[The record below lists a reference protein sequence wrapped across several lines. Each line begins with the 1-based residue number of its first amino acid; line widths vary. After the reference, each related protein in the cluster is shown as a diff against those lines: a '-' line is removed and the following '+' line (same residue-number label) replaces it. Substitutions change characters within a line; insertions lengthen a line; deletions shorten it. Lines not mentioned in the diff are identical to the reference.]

1 MITVHFIPHYTLKT
15 APLQPWL
22 SLHSLS
28 STEKFSFLNLLN
40 LRLLSDW
47 LNKSDSVAN
56 QSKFLSIKLNKG
68 VVTSSHRCPS
78 TRWQLCSSPDSSV
91 HTHRGSLQLRNNH
104 TGTQWATSCGKAP
117 WVIKVLITLH
127 IFMDTIKNKTAIKK
141 IADCRA
147 KSPKDPISSWS
158 TWWTH
163 WQADC
168 FPVPIFGACEKWSAQ
183 PVCGLRWVIN
193 LVLSPPWW

>member
-1 MITVHFIPHYTLKT
+1 MLRKLALTIMRDTTHPSGDGWMTDSRFNSKLVLVLYSWVMSERT
-15 APLQPWL
+15 
-22 SLHSLS
+22 SLS
-28 STEKFSFLNLLN
+28 
-40 LRLLSDW
+40 
-47 LNKSDSVAN
+47 
-56 QSKFLSIKLNKG
+56 
-68 VVTSSHRCPS
+68 
-78 TRWQLCSSPDSSV
+78 
-91 HTHRGSLQLRNNH
+91 RGTYRIAWDIMWK
-104 TGTQWATSCGKAP
+104 TP

-127 IFMDTIKNKTAIKK
+127 VFMDTIKNKTAIKK

-147 KSPKDPISSWS
+147 ESPKDPISSWS

-168 FPVPIFGACEKWSAQ
+168 FPVPIFGACEKWSTQ

>member
-1 MITVHFIPHYTLKT
+1 MTIFTVVHNVAPTPEHKKKETCAVTSSPLKVV
-15 APLQPWL
+15 L
-22 SLHSLS
+22 SLHSLWVVS
-28 STEKFSFLNLLN
+28 ATGWTKVI
-40 LRLLSDW
+40 W
-47 LNKSDSVAN
+47 
-56 QSKFLSIKLNKG
+56 LSIKANFCQSASPGEL
-68 VVTSSHRCPS
+68 SRCLITVAPHS
-78 TRWQLCSSPDSSV
+78 DNSVARRIRVRSP
-91 HTHRGSLQLRNNH
+91 QLRNNH
-104 TGTQWATSCGKAP
+104 QRAWRATSCEKAP

-168 FPVPIFGACEKWSAQ
+168 FPVPIFGACEKWSVQ

-193 LVLSPPWW
+193 LVLSLPWW